1 MQFKPLT
8 TKEVMLLHD
17 MLIAQYGGATGLRD
31 KALLEGAISQSDSRI
46 ADGSADPGSTETI
59 VEAVVAVSSGLV
71 SSHPFVD
78 GNKRTALLVIRAL
91 LNLNEVNF
99 SPPHKEV
106 ADAMVKLASGEWS
119 EDAFKDWVMR
129 NSVLRMTIA
138 SHPETH

>member
-8 TKEVMLLHD
+8 TKEIMLLHD

-31 KALLEGAISQSDSRI
+31 KALLEGAISRADSRI
-46 ADGSADPGSTETI
+46 AYGSADPGSTESI
-59 VEAVVAVSSGLV
+59 VEAVVAVASGLV
-71 SSHPFVD
+71 SSRPFVD

-91 LNLNEVNF
+91 LNLNDVNF

-129 NSVLRMTIA
+129 NSVLRMIVR
-138 SHPETH
+138 SHPKTN

>member
-1 MQFKPLT
+1 MRFNPLT
-8 TKEVMLLHD
+8 SKEIMLLHD

-138 SHPETH
+138 THPKTD